1 MKLNYKKIGEGRAL
15 VILHGLFGSLD
26 NWQTLGK
33 KFGEQY
39 AVYLLDLRNHG
50 HSPHSDDWTYDLM
63 CDDLMEF
70 LNDNNLDKIYLL
82 GHSLGGKVA
91 MQFALKYPERV
102 DKLIVADIAPKYYP
116 PHHEQV
122 LAAMNAVN
130 LEIVKSRKE
139 AEEILANNKMDVGT
153 RQFLLKNIFWKDE
166 SNTTLAWLFNL
177 KVIERNIQIVG
188 SELLVGK
195 TNSLPCLFLKGAKS
209 NYILEEDLGNARTFF
224 PNATLQTIENAGHW
238 LHADQPVLFYEEAIR
253 FLEGK

>member
-33 KFGEQY
+33 KFVEQY

-122 LAAMNAVN
+122 LAAMNACTTKETKNADAAATATTQDPQTGTFTSLDEKSAKVKEL
-130 LEIVKSRKE
+130 LE
-139 AEEILANNKMDVGT
+139 AYANNKNAMEIIRT
-153 RQFLLKNIFWKDE
+153 QKIETPPKLQKFIE
-166 SNTTLAWLFNL
+166 YSN
-177 KVIERNIQIVG
+177 K
-188 SELLVGK
+188 
-195 TNSLPCLFLKGAKS
+195 
-209 NYILEEDLGNARTFF
+209 
-224 PNATLQTIENAGHW
+224 
-238 LHADQPVLFYEEAIR
+238 
-253 FLEGK
+253 

>member
-33 KFGEQY
+33 KFVEQY

-153 RQFLLKNIFWKDE
+153 RQFLLKNLFWKDE
-166 SNTTLAWLFNL
+166 SNTTLAWRFNL
-177 KVIERNIQIVG
+177 KVIENNIQIVG
-188 SELLVGK
+188 ENKLVGVPI
-195 TNSLPCLFLKGAKS
+195 NVPCLFLKGAKS
-209 NYILEEDLGNARTFF
+209 NYIMEGDLENARTFF
-224 PNATLQTIENAGHW
+224 QNAILQTIENAGHW
-238 LHADQPVLFYEEAIR
+238 LHADQPVVFYEEVIQ
-253 FLEGK
+253 FLKSE

>member
-1 MKLNYKKIGEGRAL
+1 MKLNYKKIGEGKAL

-33 KFGEQY
+33 KLGEQY
-39 AVYLLDLRNHG
+39 AVSLLDLRNHG
-50 HSPHSDDWTYDLM
+50 HSPHSDEWTYDLM

-116 PHHEQV
+116 RHHEQV
-122 LAAMNAVN
+122 LTAMNAMN

-139 AEEILANNKMDVGT
+139 AEEILANNKLDIGT

-166 SNTTLAWLFNL
+166 SNTTLAWRFNL
-177 KVIERNIQIVG
+177 KAIERNIQIVG

-195 TNSLPCLFLKGAKS
+195 TNTLPCLFLKGAKS
-209 NYILEEDLGNARTFF
+209 NYILEEDLENARTFF

-238 LHADQPVLFYEEAIR
+238 LHADQPILFYEEVIR